1 MPKLSTSNIILLIS
15 YAVVCIAIGIWSAL
29 KQKDDDFLIAG
40 RKLTTLGFI
49 ASVVAG
55 YIGGNS
61 LVAYTAFVYQYGIS
75 AISLFVGTAIGF
87 LLFIYYA
94 LRIRR
99 VGKEKKFLTLSDWFY
114 EKFDKRSGFLSSLM
128 ILLVYFGFLM
138 NQFIAGSA
146 ILSSISGWSYESA
159 LLLSGAV
166 IIVYLM
172 LGGYN
177 SVIRTDIFQYFVLL
191 VLLIMVGF
199 VMFGE
204 KRSHIVDLF
213 DSSQFQPTKIA
224 AFMIYGISY
233 VFFSAEY
240 WQKTYAA
247 KNDKVIRNGLRGSA
261 VLIIISGLALSLIGL
276 YAWAYIPGLEPKD
289 AAASGLAALLPESLI
304 GLGLMLIFAAIMSS
318 ADTMVFVLSTSVAK
332 DYVARFKTQKTDDR
346 QLKNLTRT
354 FIIIFSILSI
364 TGAFFFRDII
374 SLILTVTGIGFSLIP
389 SVIASFHWKIHN
401 LSAFA
406 SLISG
411 FVYILILIFTGNLI
425 SEAAVASA
433 IVSAFVL
440 ILFQLFLRKKQS
452 YSKT

>member
-1 MPKLSTSNIILLIS
+1 MGTLSTSNIFLLIS
-15 YAVVCIAIGIWSAL
+15 YAVVCIAIGIWSTF
-29 KQKDDDFLIAG
+29 KQKDNDFLIAG
-40 RKLTTLGFI
+40 RKLTTFGFV

-61 LVAYTAFVYQYGIS
+61 LVAYTAFVYQYGLS
-75 AISLFVGTAIGF
+75 AISLFVGTSIGF

-99 VGKEKKFLTLSDWFY
+99 IGKEKKFLTLSDWFY
-114 EKFDKRSGFLSSLM
+114 EKFDKRSGFVSSIM

-138 NQFIAGSA
+138 NQFIAGSS
-146 ILSSISGWSYESA
+146 ILSSISGWSYEFA
-159 LLLSGAV
+159 LFISGAV
-166 IIVYLM
+166 IVIYLS
-172 LGGYN
+172 LGGFN
-177 SVIRTDIFQYFVLL
+177 SVIRTDIFQYLVLL

-204 KRSHIVDLF
+204 KRSHVVDLF
-213 DSSQFQPTKIA
+213 DSSHLQISKIA

-247 KNDKVIRNGLRGSA
+247 KDDIVIKKGLRGSA
-261 VLIIISGLALSLIGL
+261 ILIVISGLALSLIGL
-276 YAWAYIPGLEPKD
+276 YAWAYIPGLEAKD
-289 AAASGLAALLPESLI
+289 AAASGLSALLPQSLT
-304 GLGLMLIFAAIMSS
+304 GLGLMLVFAAIMSS

-332 DYVARFKTQKTDDR
+332 DYVARFKTQKTDEH
-346 QLKNLTRT
+346 QLKKITRI
-354 FIIIFSILSI
+354 FIVIFSILSVG
-364 TGAFFFRDII
+364 GAFFFRDII

-401 LSAFA
+401 VAAFA
-406 SLISG
+406 SLLSG
-411 FVYILILIFTGNLI
+411 FVYILILIITGNLM

-433 IVSAFVL
+433 IVSALVL
-440 ILFQLFLRKKQS
+440 LVFQLFLRKKT
-452 YSKT
+452 KL